1 MARPV
6 KKDVYTR
13 INEKQNEIKKAE
25 ETLTRLNDELQELY
39 NERDNLEMHQLLE
52 QIRSNNIDINQALE
66 LLTNKKTK

>member
-25 ETLTRLNDELQELY
+25 ETLARLNDELKVLFQEQ
-39 NERDNLEMHQLLE
+39 DDLEMHQMLE
-52 QIRSNNIDINQALE
+52 QIRANGIDINQALE
-66 LLTNKKTK
+66 LLANKKTK

>member
-25 ETLTRLNDELQELY
+25 ETLARLNDELQELY